1 MTQRKQR
8 KKDDLQFGEARAD
21 HADIKAIEQ
30 KAANASFKPGSI
42 HQGRAVDPLDYD
54 FWLNERAKRKAKNH
68 TLDPY
73 R

>member
-8 KKDDLQFGEARAD
+8 KKEDLQFGEARAN
-21 HADIKAIEQ
+21 HEDIKAIEQ
-30 KAANASFKPGSI
+30 KAANASFKPGAI

-54 FWLNERAKRKAKNH
+54 RWEAQRAARKARNN
-68 TLDPY
+68 TIDPH